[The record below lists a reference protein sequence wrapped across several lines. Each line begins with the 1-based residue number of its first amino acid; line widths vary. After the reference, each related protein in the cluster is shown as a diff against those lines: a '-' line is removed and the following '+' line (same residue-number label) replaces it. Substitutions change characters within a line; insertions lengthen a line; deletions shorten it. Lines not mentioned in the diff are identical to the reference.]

1 MSLHCNTAADE
12 TELKQRG
19 CEEEAEYTSDKFPEG
34 KRKFLSA
41 GL

>member
-1 MSLHCNTAADE
+1 MGLPYNTVADK

-19 CEEEAEYTSDKFPEG
+19 CEEEAEYTSDNFPEG